1 MANHTGYRG
10 ISSASGVS
18 SHEAPEQVDPQGLQ
32 AIRDNELAPA
42 SINTIELH
50 GAKCTRRSL
59 LDHIFNP
66 LVENNS
72 TSTLGDVVARVHAAQ
87 LKLSQLGIFKE
98 ESIETFV
105 SDAPKSA
112 GRSDVTELDIA
123 FNVKEKSRLSLG
135 AGTDIGNTEG
145 SAYTNAE
152 LRNIFGGAETLTI
165 NARTGTR
172 TRSAYNA
179 ALSGPVPSNPY
190 VRMTFEAQQSSTSK
204 PWASH
209 EENITGGSVR
219 AAWQP
224 ASILQ
229 PNTGDSHSITLS
241 SVWRQVTGLLA
252 GASPTVRGDAGDSL
266 KNSITY
272 SFTRDRLDRS
282 SGPVP
287 TLPQRGYL
295 IRAVSELAGWGA
307 LQGDVSFSKT
317 ELELSSI
324 RPLDLPGTKSTSGI
338 TIGSGF
344 RMGVLY
350 PLPSGFNFSGLAK
363 LSRIND
369 RFQLGGPTDVRGFK
383 LGGLGPHDNGDAVG
397 GDVYAAGGVN
407 MMLPLPRLGASSPLR
422 FQLFANGG
430 RLVALK
436 NKGKSK
442 EGKGHPSQMDSK
454 AISTSMVSAL
464 GELTDGVPSVAVGA
478 GLVYAHPAA
487 RFELNFSLPLALR
500 RGEEG
505 RKGLQVGVGI
515 NFL

>member
-1 MANHTGYRG
+1 
-10 ISSASGVS
+10 
-18 SHEAPEQVDPQGLQ
+18 
-32 AIRDNELAPA
+32 LA
-42 SINTIELH
+42 
-50 GAKCTRRSL
+50 
-59 LDHIFNP
+59 
-66 LVENNS
+66 
-72 TSTLGDVVARVHAAQ
+72 
-87 LKLSQLGIFKE
+87 
-98 ESIETFV
+98 
-105 SDAPKSA
+105 
-112 GRSDVTELDIA
+112 
-123 FNVKEKSRLSLG
+123 LG
-135 AGTDIGNTEG
+135 AGTDFGNTEG

-152 LRNIFGGAETLTI
+152 LRNIFGGAETLTV

-179 ALSGPVPSNPY
+179 AFSAPVNGNPDM
-190 VRMTFEAQQSSTSK
+190 RMALEAQQSSTSK

-209 EENITGGSVR
+209 EENITGGSLR
-219 AAWQP
+219 LAWQQ
-224 ASILQ
+224 AD
-229 PNTGDSHSITLS
+229 NGDSHSITFS
-241 SVWRQVTGLLA
+241 SVWRQLTGLLP

-266 KNSITY
+266 KNSLTY
-272 SFTRDRLDRS
+272 SFTRDRLDRT

-307 LQGDVSFSKT
+307 LKGDVSFSKT
-317 ELELSSI
+317 ELELSSTH
-324 RPLDLPGTKSTSGI
+324 PLELPGSKYTSGI
-338 TIGSGF
+338 TVGSGF

-350 PLPSGFNFSGLAK
+350 PLPSGFSLSGPAT

-397 GDVYAAGGVN
+397 GDLYAAGGVN
-407 MMLPLPRLGASSPLR
+407 MMLPLPRVGASSPLR
-422 FQLFANGG
+422 IQLFANGG

-442 EGKGHPSQMDSK
+442 QGKGHPSQMDSR
-454 AISTSMVSAL
+454 AISTSMQSAL
-464 GELTDGVPSVAVGA
+464 SELADGVPSLAAGV